1 MSILDIIT
9 DYLEEHQN
17 NKVFINT
24 DISSKFEKALTMR
37 ITGSSE
43 KVFINDMQELL
54 IQFLYKSTSYIE
66 TEEMAEIIDE
76 LLLNAPVLSNDKY
89 EIYGFV
95 NKTALFDQD
104 VIDEYYYKTALYKLF
119 ICKK

>member
-24 DISSKFEKALTMR
+24 DISSKFKKALTMR

-43 KVFINDMQELL
+43 KVFVNDMQELL

-76 LLLNAPVLSNDKY
+76 LLLNAPVLSNYKY